1 MAIAITKAFGP
12 VTTTSANLHGG
23 ASPIACEDALAQLG
37 DAVDLYID
45 CGPTSLGKESTIVDA
60 SGESPKVI
68 REGALR
74 REDL

>member
-1 MAIAITKAFGP
+1 MTA
-12 VTTTSANLHGG
+12 VL
-23 ASPIACEDALAQLG
+23 CDDARAQLG
-37 DAVDLYID
+37 ETVDLYID
-45 CGPTSLGKESTIVDA
+45 CGPTPLGKESTIVDA